1 MYKTRNLTLLYIEDD
16 DALRKQFLRVLTPR
30 FKHVYE
36 AKDGLEALEKFEQYT
51 PQMMIVDIN
60 LPKINGLEVIERI
73 RMKNNKVCI
82 VILSA
87 YSDQEKLLRAIPLKL
102 SQYLTKPVPQKKLLS
117 VLDDM
122 ASTCQKSTEKKVSIA
137 LKNEY
142 MWLLDEKQL
151 FHNNEMIV
159 LTKREQLLLDSM
171 ITQINTIV
179 TFESIEELIWGNED
193 NIDTYSSLSHLLKR
207 LRKKLP
213 EELLESIYGEGYRIS
228 IAR

>member
-1 MYKTRNLTLLYIEDD
+1 MHKTRNLTLLYVEDD
-16 DALRKQFLRVLTPR
+16 DDLREQFLRVLTPR
-30 FKHVYE
+30 FKYVYE
-36 AKDGLEALEKFEQYT
+36 AKNGLEALEKFEQYT

-60 LPKINGLEVIERI
+60 LPKMNGLEVIERI
-73 RMKNNKVCI
+73 RMKNNEICI

-102 SQYLTKPVPQKKLLS
+102 SHYLTKPVPQKKLLS
-117 VLDDM
+117 VLEDM